1 MGRIVVHCH
10 GKTSDRNLNTAI
22 QVYLER
28 LKAKVTLKEHSDK
41 TSPEAYLAAIPAE
54 AILLDEGGMMISSI
68 ELANRFRL
76 WTLERDDIHLAI
88 GPADGFPKTSGRD
101 KISLSMMTLP
111 HELATLV
118 LIEQLYRAY
127 EINRGSSYHRP

>member
-10 GKTSDRNLNTAI
+10 GKASDRNLNAAI
-22 QVYLER
+22 NGYIER
-28 LKAKVTLKEHSDK
+28 FKAKVTLKEHSGKISSED
-41 TSPEAYLAAIPAE
+41 YLAAIPAK
-54 AILLDEGGMMISSI
+54 AILLDESGEMISSM

-76 WTLERDDIHLAI
+76 WALERDDIHLAI
-88 GPADGFPKTSGRD
+88 GPADGFPMTSGRD
-101 KISLSMMTLP
+101 KISLSIMTLP

-127 EINRGSSYHRP
+127 EIDRGSAYHRP

>member
-10 GKTSDRNLNTAI
+10 GKASDRNLNAAI
-22 QVYLER
+22 QGYLER
-28 LKAKVTLKEHSDK
+28 LKAKVTLKEHSSK
-41 TSPEAYLAAIPAE
+41 TSPDAYLAAIPAE
-54 AILLDEGGMMISSI
+54 AILLDEGGKMISSM

-88 GPADGFPKTSGRD
+88 GPADGFPMTSAHD
-101 KISLSMMTLP
+101 KISLSIMTLP

-127 EINRGSSYHRP
+127 EIDRGSAYHRP